1 MLKHTFLHV
10 PGVGPNTELKL
21 WERGILSWEDYLTN
35 SGQLGLGRRNQLNL
49 DKYIERSLDA
59 LRCSDALFFEH
70 LLPKKEIWRI
80 YPEFKDRSV
89 FLDIE
94 TTGLGGQGDYIT
106 VIGLFNGREIKTFI
120 RGQNLEDFA
129 TELKNYSVIVTYN
142 GKCFDIPFIESEF
155 EDFKFTQAHID
166 LRYFLYRLGYSGGL
180 KQVEINVGIHRENG
194 LEDIDGYLA
203 VILWRKYLEGDERA
217 LPALIRYNIED
228 VVNLK
233 YLMEFGY
240 NRMIEF
246 FPIAID
252 YLEPGRE
259 IKIDVPFDASI
270 VQEIKG
276 EMHWVPQV

>member
-35 SGQLGLGRRNQLNL
+35 SGQFGLGRRNQLNL

-59 LRCSDALFFEH
+59 LRCGDALFFEH

-120 RGQNLEDFA
+120 RGQNLEDFPA
-129 TELKNYSVIVTYN
+129 ELKNYSVMVTYN

-155 EDFKFTQAHID
+155 KNLKFTQAHFD
-166 LRYFLYRLGYSGGL
+166 LRYPLYRLGYSGGL
-180 KQVEINVGIHRENG
+180 KQAEINVGIRREKG

-203 VILWRKYLEGDERA
+203 VILWRKHLEGDERA
-217 LPALIRYNIED
+217 LPALVRYNIED

-240 NRMIEF
+240 NRMTRSL
-246 FPIAID
+246 PIPID
-252 YLEPGRE
+252 YLEPGRA
-259 IKIDVPFDASI
+259 IKIDVPFDPNV
-270 VQEIKG
+270 VQDITG
-276 EMHWVPQV
+276 QMSWGS